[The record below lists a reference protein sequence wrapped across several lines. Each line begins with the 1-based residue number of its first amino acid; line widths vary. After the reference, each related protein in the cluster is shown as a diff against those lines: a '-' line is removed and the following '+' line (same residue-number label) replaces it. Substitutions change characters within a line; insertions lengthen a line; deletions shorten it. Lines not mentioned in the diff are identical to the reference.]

1 MTRAAPPAPN
11 VSLASVE
18 AYLRARGLAETYPG
32 TLVMRGVGDAYD
44 LSQIKADRGILL
56 TRGAGPGLMAEQAFD
71 RPIVAVRCIG
81 LQKNYDDAE
90 QFALAVDRWMLAPS
104 PVDMGGVRALFVV
117 RAGGGPAHFFT
128 DKARRAHFSCSYV
141 IPVASGL

>member
-1 MTRAAPPAPN
+1 MTAPPVPQLA
-11 VSLASVE
+11 LASVE
-18 AYLRARGLAETYPG
+18 TYLKARGVAAAYPG
-32 TLVMRGVGDAYD
+32 TLFVRGVGDLGD
-44 LSQIKADRGILL
+44 LSRIKADRGIVL
-56 TRGAGPGLMAEQAFD
+56 TRGAGPGLAWEQTYD

-81 LQKNYDDAE
+81 RQRDYDDAE
-90 QFALAVDRWMLAPS
+90 RFALAVDRWMLAPS
-104 PVDMGGVRALFVV
+104 PVLIGGVRALFVV